1 MPKFLRTIATYVAI
15 ALGLCGIFVVLYVW
29 GLPPFNATN
38 LQRTEDAYIKGRV
51 TTISPQLAGYIVAV
65 PVQDYQHVTKGQTL
79 IRIDDRIYVQQLA
92 QAKAA
97 LQEAEVTLQNADSN
111 EETAKA
117 QVDQAKAQLAS
128 TKAALEIARLNLNR
142 TSKLHEKG
150 FAATSQADQYRA
162 TFNQAQASL
171 DAQKAALIVAQQ
183 HVRTTHINRDA
194 LTAAVASAKAQV
206 ELAEINLEHTRI
218 TAPRDGVLGTV
229 GVHVGQYVT
238 AGTAATHLVPK
249 EVWVVANYKETQLAK
264 MRIGQP
270 VSFTVDAQNDRRFTG
285 HVERFS
291 PATGSEFSV
300 LKSDNATGN
309 FTKVAQRVPV
319 RISIDSNQENSNRLV
334 PGMSVITIVDISVQT
349 DEDSAKGVGGLS
361 LPDAKIFRTALA
373 RR

>member
-51 TTISPQLAGYIVAV
+51 TTISPQLAGYIVDV

-171 DAQKAALIVAQQ
+171 DAQKAALIVAEQN
-183 HVRTTHINRDA
+183 VRTTNINRDA

-238 AGTAATHLVPK
+238 AGTAATHLVPN

-334 PGMSVITIVDISVQT
+334 PGMSVITIVDTSVQT

-361 LPDAKIFRTALA
+361 LPDAKISRTALA